1 MLENLDLEDTNKNIC
16 EKGMNCL
23 KLLTCTNYCSN
34 VFPGKTKCAALGN
47 PVAVD
52 ADSLLMD
59 VDVSQLATVHL
70 LVKINGKMLIISFV
84 LPLSKT

>member
-1 MLENLDLEDTNKNIC
+1 
-16 EKGMNCL
+16 MNCL

-59 VDVSQLATVHL
+59 VMWMSVNWQQSTYL
-70 LVKINGKMLIISFV
+70 
-84 LPLSKT
+84 